1 MSAKGISFVTFHS
14 SLVTGLRMS
23 SRRKG
28 RELALQILFQL
39 DMVSSGVDEAIKAFW
54 KTQEELPSEDTRE
67 FCEELVR
74 GAVEHHEEIDRF
86 VEETSSNWRL
96 SRMPVVDRN
105 VLRMAVYEM
114 LYRDDIPTTVTINE
128 AIDVGKRF
136 GSEDSGAFINGI
148 LDKIAEKIP
157 SLPQRYKDEK

>member
-1 MSAKGISFVTFHS
+1 MFSRRTLWLKVSGFA
-14 SLVTGLRMS
+14 MS

-28 RELALQILFQL
+28 RELALQMLFQL
-39 DMVSSGVDEAIKAFW
+39 DLVKTGVDEAIRAFW
-54 KTQEELPSEDTRE
+54 KTQEELPSEDTRD

-74 GAVEHHEEIDRF
+74 GAFEHHEEIDRF

-128 AIDVGKRF
+128 AIDLGKKF

-157 SLPQRYKDEK
+157 SSTKT

>member
-1 MSAKGISFVTFHS
+1 
-14 SLVTGLRMS
+14 MS

-39 DMVSSGVDEAIKAFW
+39 DMVRSGVDEAIKAFW
-54 KTQEELPSEDTRE
+54 KTQEELPSEDTRD

-74 GAVEHHEEIDRF
+74 GAFEHHEEIDRF

-114 LYRDDIPTTVTINE
+114 LYREDIPTTVTINE
-128 AIDVGKRF
+128 AIDVGKKF
-136 GSEDSGAFINGI
+136 GSEDSGAYINGI

-157 SLPQRYKDEK
+157 SLQQRQKDDK

>member
-1 MSAKGISFVTFHS
+1 
-14 SLVTGLRMS
+14 MS

-28 RELALQILFQL
+28 RELALQMLFQL
-39 DMVSSGVDEAIKAFW
+39 DLVKTGVDEAIRAFW
-54 KTQEELPSEDTRE
+54 KTREELPSEDTRD

-74 GAVEHHEEIDRF
+74 GAFEHNEEIDRF

-105 VLRMAVYEM
+105 VLRIAVYEM
-114 LYRDDIPTTVTINE
+114 LYRKDIPTTVTINE
-128 AIDVGKRF
+128 AIDVGKKF

-157 SLPQRYKDEK
+157 SLPQRHKDET

>member
-1 MSAKGISFVTFHS
+1 
-14 SLVTGLRMS
+14 MS

-28 RELALQILFQL
+28 RELALQMLFQL
-39 DMVSSGVDEAIKAFW
+39 DLVRTGVDDAIKAFW
-54 KTQEELPSEDTRE
+54 KTQEELPSEDTRD
-67 FCEELVR
+67 FSEELVR
-74 GAVEHHEEIDRF
+74 GAFEHYEEIDRF

-114 LYRDDIPTTVTINE
+114 LYRNDIPTTVTINE
-128 AIDVGKRF
+128 AIDVGKKF
-136 GSEDSGAFINGI
+136 GSEESGAFINGI

-157 SLPQRYKDEK
+157 SRKTE

>member
-1 MSAKGISFVTFHS
+1 
-14 SLVTGLRMS
+14 MS

-39 DMVSSGVDEAIKAFW
+39 DLVKTGVDEAIRAFW
-54 KTQEELPSEDTRE
+54 KTQEELPSEDTRD

-74 GAVEHHEEIDRF
+74 GVFEHHEEIDRL
-86 VEETSSNWRL
+86 VEEASSNWRL

-128 AIDVGKRF
+128 AIDVGKKF

-157 SLPQRYKDEK
+157 SLPQKTQR

>member
-1 MSAKGISFVTFHS
+1 M
-14 SLVTGLRMS
+14 
-23 SRRKG
+23 
-28 RELALQILFQL
+28 LFQL
-39 DMVSSGVDEAIKAFW
+39 DLVRIGVDEAIKAFW
-54 KTQEELPSEDTRE
+54 KTQEELPSEDTRD

-74 GAVEHHEEIDRF
+74 GAIEHHEEIDRF

-128 AIDVGKRF
+128 AIDVGKKF

-157 SLPQRYKDEK
+157 SSPQRHKNDK